1 MHSKILFIK
10 PKLKLS
16 NKIAVVGSSNNL
28 SKGNYASEIDSHD
41 EVVRFNRAP
50 VLGYEHIV
58 GSKTT
63 LRVVNNHVFEN
74 KEEIRGYTNQ
84 PKDFI
89 KELRG
94 QRILLYS
101 GSKRPWKQRY
111 KNSHISN
118 KLHKFNYDKLHE
130 IKRCLNFSSDLI
142 LTSGEAVS
150 VGLLSAILKKRNIK
164 SIPLLGWQIPIITDS
179 NHQKAKILNIDKVRI
194 DKYLN
199 DYDVLVVAG
208 FQGVDIDGKITSL
221 GRGGS
226 DTTAVAVAAAVDAD
240 RCDIYTDVD
249 GVYSTDPNLE
259 PKAKKINKL
268 AFEEMLEMSS
278 TGAKV
283 LHTRSVELAMKNNL
297 TLQVLSSITK
307 QSGTLVVDEN
317 KLIEKEIVSGVSF
330 SNNESKLTLSGIADK
345 PGISAT
351 IFGLLA
357 NNNINVDMIVQNTS
371 QDGVTAN
378 ITFTVPNSEIHN
390 AKKILE
396 ENQNLIDFKSI
407 ETDSNISKISVIG
420 MGMMSQSGV
429 AKKMFTTLADNS
441 INILAISTS
450 EIKISVLINKKF
462 TKIAVKSLH
471 EAYNLGN

>member
-1 MHSKILFIK
+1 M
-10 PKLKLS
+10 KLVVMKFGGTS
-16 NKIAVVGSSNNL
+16 VGSIDKINNVANIVEKQLNDKKLIVVLSAMSGVTNKMQEYIDEIESN
-28 SKGNYASEIDSHD
+28 EI
-41 EVVRFNRAP
+41 
-50 VLGYEHIV
+50 I
-58 GSKTT
+58 
-63 LRVVNNHVFEN
+63 EN
-74 KEEIRGYTNQ
+74 
-84 PKDFI
+84 
-89 KELRG
+89 
-94 QRILLYS
+94 
-101 GSKRPWKQRY
+101 
-111 KNSHISN
+111 
-118 KLHKFNYDKLHE
+118 
-130 IKRCLNFSSDLI
+130 DLI
-142 LTSGEAVS
+142 LTSGEPVS

-179 NHQKAKILNIDKVRI
+179 NHQKAKILNIDKNRI
-194 DKYLN
+194 DQFLK
-199 DYDVLVVAG
+199 DYDVIVVAG
-208 FQGVDIDGKITSL
+208 FQGVNMDGNITSL

-249 GVYSTDPNLE
+249 GVYTTDPNLE

-307 QSGTLVVDEN
+307 KTGTFVVDEN
-317 KLIEKEIVSGVSF
+317 KLIEKEIVSGVSY
-330 SNNESKLTLSGIADK
+330 SNNESKLTLSGISDK

-357 NNNINVDMIVQNTS
+357 NNNVNVDMIVQNTS

-390 AKKILE
+390 TKKLLE
-396 ENQNLIDFKSI
+396 DNQNLIDFKSI
-407 ETDSNISKISVIG
+407 ETDTNISKISVIG

-429 AKKMFTTLADNS
+429 AKKMFSTLAENS

-450 EIKISVLINKKF
+450 EIKISVLIDKKF

-471 EAYNLGN
+471 EAYNLSK

>member
-1 MHSKILFIK
+1 M
-10 PKLKLS
+10 KLVVMKFGGTS
-16 NKIAVVGSSNNL
+16 VGSIDKIKNVANIVETQLNDKKLIVVLSAMSGVTNKMQEYIDEIESN
-28 SKGNYASEIDSHD
+28 EI
-41 EVVRFNRAP
+41 
-50 VLGYEHIV
+50 I
-58 GSKTT
+58 
-63 LRVVNNHVFEN
+63 EN
-74 KEEIRGYTNQ
+74 
-84 PKDFI
+84 
-89 KELRG
+89 
-94 QRILLYS
+94 
-101 GSKRPWKQRY
+101 
-111 KNSHISN
+111 
-118 KLHKFNYDKLHE
+118 
-130 IKRCLNFSSDLI
+130 DLI
-142 LTSGEAVS
+142 LTSGESVS
-150 VGLLSAILKKRNIK
+150 VGILSAILKKRNIK

-194 DKYLN
+194 DQYLK
-199 DYDVLVVAG
+199 DYDVIVVAG
-208 FQGVDIDGKITSL
+208 FQGVDLVGKITSL

-249 GVYSTDPNLE
+249 GVYTTDPNLE

-307 QSGTLVVDEN
+307 DSGTLIVDEK
-317 KLIEKEIVSGVSF
+317 KLIEKEIVSGVSY

-390 AKKILE
+390 ANKLLE
-396 ENQNLIDFKSI
+396 DNQNLIDFKSI
-407 ETDSNISKISVIG
+407 ETDINISKISVIG

-429 AKKMFTTLADNS
+429 AKKMFATLADNS

-450 EIKISVLINKKF
+450 EIKISVLIDKKF

-471 EAYNLGN
+471 EAYNLNK

>member
-1 MHSKILFIK
+1 M
-10 PKLKLS
+10 KLVVMKFGGTS
-16 NKIAVVGSSNNL
+16 VGSIDKINNVANIVENQSNDKKLIIVL
-28 SKGNYASEIDSHD
+28 SAMSGVTNKMQEYIDEIESN
-41 EVVRFNRAP
+41 E
-50 VLGYEHIV
+50 II
-58 GSKTT
+58 
-63 LRVVNNHVFEN
+63 EN
-74 KEEIRGYTNQ
+74 
-84 PKDFI
+84 
-89 KELRG
+89 
-94 QRILLYS
+94 
-101 GSKRPWKQRY
+101 
-111 KNSHISN
+111 
-118 KLHKFNYDKLHE
+118 
-130 IKRCLNFSSDLI
+130 DLI

-179 NHQKAKILNIDKVRI
+179 NHQKAKILNINKVRI

-208 FQGVDIDGKITSL
+208 FQGIDIDGNITSL

-259 PKAKKINKL
+259 PKAKKISKL

-407 ETDSNISKISVIG
+407 ETDTNISKISVIG

-450 EIKISVLINKKF
+450 EIKISVLIDKKF

-471 EAYNLGN
+471 EAYNLSN

>member
-1 MHSKILFIK
+1 M
-10 PKLKLS
+10 KLVVMKFGGTS
-16 NKIAVVGSSNNL
+16 VGSIDKINNVANIVEKQLNNKKLIVVLSAMSGVTNKMQEYIDEIESN
-28 SKGNYASEIDSHD
+28 EI
-41 EVVRFNRAP
+41 
-50 VLGYEHIV
+50 I
-58 GSKTT
+58 
-63 LRVVNNHVFEN
+63 EN
-74 KEEIRGYTNQ
+74 
-84 PKDFI
+84 
-89 KELRG
+89 
-94 QRILLYS
+94 
-101 GSKRPWKQRY
+101 
-111 KNSHISN
+111 
-118 KLHKFNYDKLHE
+118 
-130 IKRCLNFSSDLI
+130 DLI

-164 SIPLLGWQIPIITDS
+164 SVPLLGWQIPIITDS
-179 NHQKAKILNIDKVRI
+179 NHQKAKILNIDKNRI
-194 DKYLN
+194 DQFLK
-199 DYDVLVVAG
+199 DYDVIVVAG
-208 FQGVDIDGKITSL
+208 FQGVDMDGNITSL

-249 GVYSTDPNLE
+249 GVYTTDPNLE

-307 QSGTLVVDEN
+307 KTGTFVVDEN
-317 KLIEKEIVSGVSF
+317 KLIEKEIVSGVSY

-378 ITFTVPNSEIHN
+378 ITFTVPNREIHN
-390 AKKILE
+390 TKKLLE
-396 ENQNLIDFKSI
+396 DNQNLIDFKSI
-407 ETDSNISKISVIG
+407 ETDTNISKISVIG

-429 AKKMFTTLADNS
+429 AKKMFTTLAENS

-450 EIKISVLINKKF
+450 EIKISVLIDKKF

-471 EAYNLGN
+471 EAYNLSK

>member
-1 MHSKILFIK
+1 M
-10 PKLKLS
+10 KLVVMKFGGTS
-16 NKIAVVGSSNNL
+16 VGSIDKINNVANIVEKQLKHKKLIVVL
-28 SKGNYASEIDSHD
+28 SAMSGVTNKMQEYIDEIESSEI
-41 EVVRFNRAP
+41 
-50 VLGYEHIV
+50 I
-58 GSKTT
+58 
-63 LRVVNNHVFEN
+63 EN
-74 KEEIRGYTNQ
+74 
-84 PKDFI
+84 
-89 KELRG
+89 
-94 QRILLYS
+94 
-101 GSKRPWKQRY
+101 
-111 KNSHISN
+111 
-118 KLHKFNYDKLHE
+118 
-130 IKRCLNFSSDLI
+130 DLI

-150 VGLLSAILKKRNIK
+150 VGLLSALLKKRNIK
-164 SIPLLGWQIPIITDS
+164 SVPLLGWQIPIITDS
-179 NHQKAKILNIDKVRI
+179 NHQKAKILNINKVRI
-194 DKYLN
+194 DQYLK
-199 DYDVLVVAG
+199 DYDVIVVAG
-208 FQGVDIDGKITSL
+208 FQGVDIDGNITSL

-226 DTTAVAVAAAVDAD
+226 DTTAVAIAAAVNAD

-249 GVYSTDPNLE
+249 GVYTTDPNLDT
-259 PKAKKINKL
+259 KARKINKL

-297 TLQVLSSITK
+297 TLQVLSSITNK
-307 QSGTLVVDEN
+307 SGTLVVDEN
-317 KLIEKEIVSGVSF
+317 KLIEKEIVSGVSY

-378 ITFTVPNSEIHN
+378 ITFTVPNSEIQN
-390 AKKILE
+390 AKKLLE

-407 ETDSNISKISVIG
+407 ETDNNISKISVIG

-429 AKKMFTTLADNS
+429 AKKMFSTLADNS

-471 EAYNLGN
+471 EAYNLAN

>member
-1 MHSKILFIK
+1 MKFGGTS
-10 PKLKLS
+10 
-16 NKIAVVGSSNNL
+16 VGSIDKINNVANIVEKQLNNKKLIVVLSAMSGVTNKMQEYIDEIESN
-28 SKGNYASEIDSHD
+28 EI
-41 EVVRFNRAP
+41 
-50 VLGYEHIV
+50 I
-58 GSKTT
+58 
-63 LRVVNNHVFEN
+63 EN
-74 KEEIRGYTNQ
+74 
-84 PKDFI
+84 
-89 KELRG
+89 
-94 QRILLYS
+94 
-101 GSKRPWKQRY
+101 
-111 KNSHISN
+111 
-118 KLHKFNYDKLHE
+118 
-130 IKRCLNFSSDLI
+130 DLI

-194 DKYLN
+194 HKYLN

-208 FQGVDIDGKITSL
+208 FQGIDIDGKITSL

>member
-1 MHSKILFIK
+1 M
-10 PKLKLS
+10 KLVVMKFGGTS
-16 NKIAVVGSSNNL
+16 VGSIEKINNVANIVKKQLNDKKLIVVLSAMSGVTNKMQKYIDEIESN
-28 SKGNYASEIDSHD
+28 EI
-41 EVVRFNRAP
+41 
-50 VLGYEHIV
+50 I
-58 GSKTT
+58 
-63 LRVVNNHVFEN
+63 EN
-74 KEEIRGYTNQ
+74 
-84 PKDFI
+84 
-89 KELRG
+89 
-94 QRILLYS
+94 
-101 GSKRPWKQRY
+101 
-111 KNSHISN
+111 
-118 KLHKFNYDKLHE
+118 
-130 IKRCLNFSSDLI
+130 DLI

-208 FQGVDIDGKITSL
+208 FQGIDIDGKITSL

-259 PKAKKINKL
+259 PKAKKISKL

-429 AKKMFTTLADNS
+429 AKKMFATLADNS

-471 EAYNLGN
+471 EAYNLDN

>member
-1 MHSKILFIK
+1 M
-10 PKLKLS
+10 KLVVMKFGGTS
-16 NKIAVVGSSNNL
+16 VGSIDKINNVANIVENQSNDKKLIVVL
-28 SKGNYASEIDSHD
+28 SAMSGVTNKMQEYIDEIESN
-41 EVVRFNRAP
+41 E
-50 VLGYEHIV
+50 II
-58 GSKTT
+58 
-63 LRVVNNHVFEN
+63 EN
-74 KEEIRGYTNQ
+74 
-84 PKDFI
+84 
-89 KELRG
+89 
-94 QRILLYS
+94 
-101 GSKRPWKQRY
+101 
-111 KNSHISN
+111 
-118 KLHKFNYDKLHE
+118 
-130 IKRCLNFSSDLI
+130 DLI

-194 DKYLN
+194 NKYLN

-208 FQGVDIDGKITSL
+208 FQGIDIDGNITSL

-259 PKAKKINKL
+259 PKAKKISKL

-378 ITFTVPNSEIHN
+378 ITFTVPNNEIHN

-471 EAYNLGN
+471 EAYNLDN

>member
-1 MHSKILFIK
+1 M
-10 PKLKLS
+10 KLIVMKFGGTS
-16 NKIAVVGSSNNL
+16 VGSIDKINNVANIVEKQLNDKKLIVVLSAMSGVTNKMQEYIDEIESN
-28 SKGNYASEIDSHD
+28 EI
-41 EVVRFNRAP
+41 
-50 VLGYEHIV
+50 I
-58 GSKTT
+58 
-63 LRVVNNHVFEN
+63 EN
-74 KEEIRGYTNQ
+74 
-84 PKDFI
+84 
-89 KELRG
+89 
-94 QRILLYS
+94 
-101 GSKRPWKQRY
+101 
-111 KNSHISN
+111 
-118 KLHKFNYDKLHE
+118 
-130 IKRCLNFSSDLI
+130 DLI

-194 DKYLN
+194 NKYLN

-208 FQGVDIDGKITSL
+208 FQGIDIDGKITSL

-407 ETDSNISKISVIG
+407 ETDNNISKISVIG

>member
-1 MHSKILFIK
+1 MTLIVMKFGGTS
-10 PKLKLS
+10 
-16 NKIAVVGSSNNL
+16 VGSIDKINNVANIVEKQLNDKKLIVVLSAMSGVTNKMQEYIDEIESN
-28 SKGNYASEIDSHD
+28 EI
-41 EVVRFNRAP
+41 
-50 VLGYEHIV
+50 I
-58 GSKTT
+58 
-63 LRVVNNHVFEN
+63 EN
-74 KEEIRGYTNQ
+74 
-84 PKDFI
+84 
-89 KELRG
+89 
-94 QRILLYS
+94 
-101 GSKRPWKQRY
+101 
-111 KNSHISN
+111 
-118 KLHKFNYDKLHE
+118 
-130 IKRCLNFSSDLI
+130 DLI

-164 SIPLLGWQIPIITDS
+164 SVPLLGWQIPIITDS

-194 DKYLN
+194 DKYLQN
-199 DYDVLVVAG
+199 YDVIVVAG
-208 FQGVDIDGKITSL
+208 FQGVDINGNITSL

-226 DTTAVAVAAAVDAD
+226 DTTAVAIAAAVDAD

-249 GVYSTDPNLE
+249 GVYTTDPNLE

-297 TLQVLSSITK
+297 TLQVLSSITNK
-307 QSGTLVVDEN
+307 SGTLVVDED
-317 KLIEKEIVSGVSF
+317 KLIEKEIVSGVSY
-330 SNNESKLTLSGIADK
+330 SNNESKLTLSRIADK

-378 ITFTVPNSEIHN
+378 ITFTVPNSEILN
-390 AKKILE
+390 TKELLE
-396 ENQNLIDFKSI
+396 DNQNLIDFKSI
-407 ETDSNISKISVIG
+407 ETDTNISKISVIG

-450 EIKISVLINKKF
+450 EIKISVLIDEKF

-471 EAYNLGN
+471 EAYNLNN

>member
-1 MHSKILFIK
+1 M
-10 PKLKLS
+10 KLVVMKFGGTS
-16 NKIAVVGSSNNL
+16 VGSIDKIYNVANIVERQLNDKKLIVVLSAMSGVTNKMQEYINEIESN
-28 SKGNYASEIDSHD
+28 EI
-41 EVVRFNRAP
+41 
-50 VLGYEHIV
+50 I
-58 GSKTT
+58 
-63 LRVVNNHVFEN
+63 EN
-74 KEEIRGYTNQ
+74 
-84 PKDFI
+84 
-89 KELRG
+89 
-94 QRILLYS
+94 
-101 GSKRPWKQRY
+101 
-111 KNSHISN
+111 
-118 KLHKFNYDKLHE
+118 
-130 IKRCLNFSSDLI
+130 DLI

-179 NHQKAKILNIDKVRI
+179 NHQKAKILNIDKHRI
-194 DKYLN
+194 EQYLK
-199 DYDVLVVAG
+199 DYDVIVIAG
-208 FQGVDIDGKITSL
+208 FQGVDINGNITSL

-226 DTTAVAVAAAVDAD
+226 DTTAVAVASAIDAN

-249 GVYSTDPNLE
+249 GVYTTDPNLE
-259 PKAKKINKL
+259 PEAKKINKL

-307 QSGTLVVDEN
+307 ESGTLVVDEN
-317 KLIEKEIVSGVSF
+317 KLIEKEIVSGVSY

-390 AKKILE
+390 AKKLLE
-396 ENQNLIDFKSI
+396 ENQNLINFNSI
-407 ETDSNISKISVIG
+407 KTDTNISKISVIG

-450 EIKISVLINKKF
+450 EIKISVLIDKKF

-471 EAYNLGN
+471 EAYNLSN

>member
-1 MHSKILFIK
+1 MKFGGTSVGSI
-10 PKLKLS
+10 
-16 NKIAVVGSSNNL
+16 NKINNVANIVEKQLNDKKLIVILSAMSGVTNKMQEYIDEIESN
-28 SKGNYASEIDSHD
+28 EI
-41 EVVRFNRAP
+41 
-50 VLGYEHIV
+50 I
-58 GSKTT
+58 
-63 LRVVNNHVFEN
+63 EN
-74 KEEIRGYTNQ
+74 
-84 PKDFI
+84 
-89 KELRG
+89 
-94 QRILLYS
+94 
-101 GSKRPWKQRY
+101 
-111 KNSHISN
+111 
-118 KLHKFNYDKLHE
+118 
-130 IKRCLNFSSDLI
+130 DLI

-208 FQGVDIDGKITSL
+208 FQGVDTDGNITSL

-371 QDGVTAN
+371 QDGITAN
-378 ITFTVPNSEIHN
+378 ITFTC
-390 AKKILE
+390 L
-396 ENQNLIDFKSI
+396 LY
-407 ETDSNISKISVIG
+407 
-420 MGMMSQSGV
+420 
-429 AKKMFTTLADNS
+429 
-441 INILAISTS
+441 TS
-450 EIKISVLINKKF
+450 PSPRD
-462 TKIAVKSLH
+462 
-471 EAYNLGN
+471 

>member
-1 MHSKILFIK
+1 M
-10 PKLKLS
+10 KLVVMKFGGTS
-16 NKIAVVGSSNNL
+16 VGSIDKINNVANIVEKQLNDKKLIVVLSAMSGVTNKMQEYIDEIESN
-28 SKGNYASEIDSHD
+28 EI
-41 EVVRFNRAP
+41 
-50 VLGYEHIV
+50 I
-58 GSKTT
+58 
-63 LRVVNNHVFEN
+63 EN
-74 KEEIRGYTNQ
+74 
-84 PKDFI
+84 
-89 KELRG
+89 
-94 QRILLYS
+94 
-101 GSKRPWKQRY
+101 
-111 KNSHISN
+111 
-118 KLHKFNYDKLHE
+118 
-130 IKRCLNFSSDLI
+130 DLI

-371 QDGVTAN
+371 QDGVNAN
-378 ITFTVPNSEIHN
+378 ITFTVPNREIYN
-390 AKKILE
+390 VKKLLE
-396 ENQNLIDFKSI
+396 ENQNLINFKSI
-407 ETDSNISKISVIG
+407 ETDTNISKISVIG

-429 AKKMFTTLADNS
+429 AKKMFTTLANNS

-450 EIKISVLINKKF
+450 EIKISVLIDKNF

-471 EAYNLGN
+471 EAYNLSN